1 MGTAKELAMPTSTLP
16 NGLSVQHVSTQ
27 DLRFLYEE
35 VFVQKC
41 YLQHGLQ
48 LRPGDTV
55 LDIGAH
61 VVTHARRVD
70 AEPLLDAPPQVGCF
84 TSVAKLHAVQDPTL
98 GCLSWQLLR
107 LLDQRCGKASLL
119 LMTRCI
125 YSDCST

>member
-1 MGTAKELAMPTSTLP
+1 MGTTKDVAVPTSTLP

-41 YLQHGLQ
+41 YRQHGLQ

-61 VVTHARRVD
+61 KGAHL
-70 AEPLLDAPPQVGCF
+70 EC
-84 TSVAKLHAVQDPTL
+84 AKHCRTL
-98 GCLSWQLLR
+98 RPS
-107 LLDQRCGKASLL
+107 
-119 LMTRCI
+119 
-125 YSDCST
+125 

>member
-1 MGTAKELAMPTSTLP
+1 MGTTKDVAVPTSTLP

-61 VVTHARRVD
+61 VCTCMSSGCANHAGSRNLNTV
-70 AEPLLDAPPQVGCF
+70 LI
-84 TSVAKLHAVQDPTL
+84 SVASPM
-98 GCLSWQLLR
+98 
-107 LLDQRCGKASLL
+107 QRRIQHRHVCHGSG
-119 LMTRCI
+119 
-125 YSDCST
+125 

>member
-1 MGTAKELAMPTSTLP
+1 MPLDVVTMGATDELLMPTSTLP
-16 NGLSVQHVSTQ
+16 NGLSVKYVSTQ

-61 VVTHARRVD
+61 KGAHAHLACATVRR
-70 AEPLLDAPPQVGCF
+70 
-84 TSVAKLHAVQDPTL
+84 T
-98 GCLSWQLLR
+98 LR
-107 LLDQRCGKASLL
+107 LN
-119 LMTRCI
+119 
-125 YSDCST
+125 

>member
-1 MGTAKELAMPTSTLP
+1 MGATEELAMPTSTLP
-16 NGLSVQHVSTQ
+16 NGLSVKHVSTQ

-61 VVTHARRVD
+61 KGAHSHLAY
-70 AEPLLDAPPQVGCF
+70 
-84 TSVAKLHAVQDPTL
+84 AKHCRT
-98 GCLSWQLLR
+98 LR
-107 LLDQRCGKASLL
+107 LNQAASRSSQNSMQCRLQYWDV
-119 LMTRCI
+119 CHGG
-125 YSDCST
+125 C

>member
-48 LRPGDTV
+48 LCPGDTV

-70 AEPLLDAPPQVGCF
+70 AKPLLDAPQIGFP
-84 TSVAKLHAVQDPTL
+84 SIAKHHAVQDPTL
-98 GCLSWQLLR
+98 GCLPWQLLR